1 MKGMLPAFYPKRL
14 PVYLVVAPIAVSL
27 NTGTSEAMFMPAA
40 PQTQSAPLVD
50 RASDLTKIQKAQTVA
65 EKANVNSKDLS
76 LSSTLRYGKAKV
88 RE

>member
-1 MKGMLPAFYPKRL
+1 MNGMFPAFYPKRL
-14 PVYLVVAPIAVSL
+14 PVYLVVATIAISL
-27 NTGTSEAMFMPAA
+27 NTGTSEAMFMPAV
-40 PQTQSAPLVD
+40 PQTRSAPLVD
-50 RASDLTKIQKAQTVA
+50 RAANLAKIQEAQTVA